1 MPTIGKFC
9 VTRKAVSLQDQV
21 SDIKEPLCDAKNSWF
36 PVDVDNRET
45 LYDDKSVLCACS
57 RER

>member
-1 MPTIGKFC
+1 MPTMKRLC
-9 VTRKAVSLQDQV
+9 VTRKAVSVQVQV
-21 SDIKEPLCDAKNSWF
+21 SDIKEPLCDAENSWL

-45 LYDDKSVLCACS
+45 LYDDKTGLCACS

>member
-1 MPTIGKFC
+1 M
-9 VTRKAVSLQDQV
+9 TRKAVSLQVQV

-45 LYDDKSVLCACS
+45 SYDNKSGLCAGS